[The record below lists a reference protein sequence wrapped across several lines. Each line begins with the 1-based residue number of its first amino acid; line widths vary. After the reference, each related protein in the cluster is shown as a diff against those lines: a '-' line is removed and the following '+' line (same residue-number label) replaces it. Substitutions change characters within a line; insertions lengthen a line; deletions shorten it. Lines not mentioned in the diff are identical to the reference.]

1 MSLDKLQQT
10 FINVLDKH
18 APMKHKNQAP
28 FMNKFLQKAVM
39 NRSRL
44 KNKYLRSNATHVS
57 ICSEREKKN
66 FINK

>member
-1 MSLDKLQQT
+1 MNLDKLQQT

-18 APMKHKNQAP
+18 ALMKHKYTRANQAP

-44 KNKYLRSNATHVS
+44 KNKYLRNKT
-57 ICSEREKKN
+57 SEN
-66 FINK
+66 